1 MALRINNKTFA
12 RSVVKNAGRLLAPA
26 VLIALLYAVAPLA
39 ANALPETIW
48 ESSERSVI
56 TRGVTL
62 EQNKRFTV
70 DGWLSIDIIRV
81 DLSDRNI
88 SLDALYNNAAIQD
101 LTTVKVMAERQG
113 AVAAIN
119 GGFFEWNAG
128 WGGSA
133 IGTAMRGGRI
143 DTAFSETNAY
153 GEVMGSITVN
163 ALNEVLIDYC
173 RPSVVLTAGGSAN
186 GSSELPIGSYN
197 KKSFYEYRDISI
209 HDRKWIQYSV
219 GASAQRPDVVE
230 LVADNGVIREIR
242 VGMPAVEIPVNG
254 FVAITRADGN
264 GKHAFAGPGFAIGEP
279 VGFTASFTPNIEGAV
294 MHIEGTSMLVRNG
307 EIPGQFSY
315 EPGSLSQRNPRT
327 LVGCTEDGQEL
338 LLVVIDG
345 RQASSIGMTSYESA
359 ELMLELGAYDA
370 LNMDG
375 GGSTTLVA
383 RPAGE
388 FDLTLVNS
396 VSDSSPRAVVNGI
409 GVFTSAPKAA
419 IRGLVIETSDTNVF
433 VGTHRQFTVKAY
445 DRFYNPVK
453 VSDADIAWSVSGFN
467 GQINNGMLVP
477 ETSGDGQI
485 RAKVGRAAATI
496 DVKALSTPSELILN
510 STSLSIRTGQTHTFA
525 VIGRDRMG
533 YSARINPA
541 DISWTASDS
550 FGKINNGVF
559 TRGSDISGY
568 IAAACGNAIAYCAV
582 QPVSQGSRAGQS
594 AAAQVI
600 LPPASRITDRA
611 NRSAEP
617 DSAGGVSYSF
627 GVLGNPALNA
637 QTATTAQTAGRA
649 DGVSAESAAAVN
661 GAFATVVNNS
671 LDGGIFVGA
680 GPRPVTAS
688 IKKPAYATDSDFEIH
703 NNFYGDPARTLI
715 KLSSVGNGLRAAGTA
730 QWGNFFSAIDVFKGN
745 DLFIMVQQG
754 PSTFTDKLEAAL
766 FKRTLASLVRDK
778 SCRVWVFYAGATDS
792 VWIEDG
798 VRYFTCAGP
807 ASAAV
812 DQATGVGAKY
822 LEISV
827 RGDEVTYEYKPLT

>member
-1 MALRINNKTFA
+1 MSLRLNNKSFSCTRIKFTA
-12 RSVVKNAGRLLAPA
+12 RALAYAFIFA
-26 VLIALLYAVAPLA
+26 VLLFTAPLTSC
-39 ANALPETIW
+39 ALPGTIW
-48 ESSERSVI
+48 ESSERSII

-70 DGWLSIDIIRV
+70 DGWLSIDVIRV

-133 IGTAMRGGRI
+133 IGTAMRGGHI

-153 GEVMGSITVN
+153 GEVMASITVN

-173 RPSVVLTAGGSAN
+173 KPSITLKAGGAA
-186 GSSELPIGSYN
+186 GTSSELQVGSYN

-209 HDRKWIQYSV
+209 HDRKWIQYSI
-219 GASAQRPDVVE
+219 GASSQRPDVVE
-230 LVADNGVIREIR
+230 LVADNGIIKEIR
-242 VGMPAVEIPVNG
+242 VGMPAVEIPVGG
-254 FVAITRADGN
+254 FVAITRTDGN

-279 VGFTASFTPNIEGAV
+279 VGFTASFAPNIEGAV

-307 EIPGQFSY
+307 IIPGQFSY

-338 LLVVIDG
+338 LLVTVDG

-359 ELMLELGAYDA
+359 ELMLELGAYNA

-388 FDLTLVNS
+388 FGLALVNS

-409 GVFTSAPKAA
+409 GVFTDAPKAA
-419 IRGLVIETSDTNVF
+419 IRGLIIETADTNVF

-467 GQINNGMLVP
+467 GQINNGMLMP
-477 ETSGDGQI
+477 ETSGAGQV
-485 RAKVGRAAATI
+485 RAKVGRATATI

-510 STSLSIRTGQTHTFA
+510 STSLTIRSGQTHTFA

-582 QPVSQGSRAGQS
+582 QPVPRDAQAGQGT
-594 AAAQVI
+594 AAQVK
-600 LPPASRITDRA
+600 LPPASRIADRA
-611 NRSAEP
+611 NRPAEP
-617 DSAGGVSYSF
+617 GSAAGAAYSF

-637 QTATTAQTAGRA
+637 KAATAAQTAGRA
-649 DGVSAESAAAVN
+649 DGAAAAVN
-661 GAFATVVNNS
+661 GAFTAVVNAS
-671 LDGGIFVGA
+671 LDGGIYVGA
-680 GPRPVTAS
+680 GPRPVTDS
-688 IKKPAYATDSDFEIH
+688 IKKPAYVTDSDFEVH
-703 NNFYGDPARTLI
+703 RNFCGDPARTLI
-715 KLSSVGNGLRAAGTA
+715 KLSSSGNGLRAAGSA
-730 QWGNFFSAIDVFKGN
+730 QWGNFLSAIDVFTGN

-754 PSTFTDKLEAAL
+754 PSTFADKLEAAL
-766 FKRTLASLVRDK
+766 FKQTLADVVRDK
-778 SCRVWVFYAGATDS
+778 GCRVWVFYAGATDS

-812 DQATGVGAKY
+812 DQATGAGAKY
-822 LEISV
+822 LEVAV